1 MNFYSVCSST
11 IYSFANPVHTAGR
24 TRNRR
29 IFVQGYKGR
38 QILNVYICRI
48 LCQNLF
54 AFLIISGLF
63 VIVCACCCRFVCFVI
78 GRIIKVNEII
88 GSSAFESGQQRR
100 CSQTGC
106 VYANYGRFVI
116 TVGINIRQPALPFD
130 QLDIGSYTDLL

>member
-1 MNFYSVCSST
+1 MLNLELV
-11 IYSFANPVHTAGR
+11 TAVF
-24 TRNRR
+24 
-29 IFVQGYKGR
+29 FVQGYKGR

-63 VIVCACCCRFVCFVI
+63 VIVCACFGRFVCFVI

-88 GSSAFESGQQRR
+88 GSSAFESGQQRC

-106 VYANYGRFVI
+106 VYANYGRFII
-116 TVGINIRQPALPFD
+116 TVGINIRQARSGLPSWGMGC
-130 QLDIGSYTDLL
+130 LM